1 MLTLILL
8 RHAKAEPGSYA
19 VADIERSLADRG
31 RLDAPRMGAWLA
43 REKLIPDYIV
53 CSNSRRTRETLDL
66 VSPAFGAAVETKFE
80 PAIYEATPM
89 RILTV
94 IRRTPTPVRRLLVI
108 GHNPG
113 LEDLTDDLMSKSD
126 SIAASRFEQKY
137 PTSGLAV
144 LTWPQPSA
152 VDSWAK
158 LTPRSAYLAAFT
170 APRWLAAE
178 QS

>member
-8 RHAKAEPGSYA
+8 RHAKAEPGSFA
-19 VADIERSLADRG
+19 VADIDRPLAERGHA
-31 RLDAPRMGAWLA
+31 DAPRMGAWLVA
-43 REKLIPDYIV
+43 EKLVPDYIV
-53 CSNSRRTRETLDL
+53 CSSSRRTRETLDR
-66 VSPAFGAAVETKFE
+66 VAPAFGVAIETKFE
-80 PAIYEATPM
+80 PAIYEATTM

-94 IRRTPTPVRRLLVI
+94 VRRTPARVRTLLVI

-126 SIAASRFEQKY
+126 KVAGQRFEQKY

-144 LTWPQPSA
+144 LTWPAPSA
-152 VDSWAK
+152 VDAWAK

-170 APRWLAAE
+170 APRFLD
-178 QS
+178 